1 MSGSVSFSFAPH
13 FPLKDVAALG
23 RTLQTS
29 GHLVPGFIP
38 PSVGYLD
45 IAALRYGQ
53 DLEGWNFVVMAD
65 RNFISRMAQ
74 ACRLD
79 ADTPP
84 DEAQLWAVRL
94 MALCQAMDL
103 DLDPSI
109 SFHELAHKQG
119 EAAALDELAWF
130 RAADRG
136 GAALEW
142 IDFSLGRTRSLTVKA
157 PAPRETHN
165 LARPLRRWRRNYLVA
180 LKIATL
186 ELERLTPVVR
196 FERLIDWMYDD
207 FQLCGPAAVFAA
219 VYFSGRRPSKMMKG
233 LRGVDRAKAVA
244 GVRNAAWD
252 ITYLSHFTEAVRD
265 SEAKRTRTILATR
278 DDALAMVAPL
288 TLLGP
293 EPDEDWPSLGQALEQ
308 CWPKREARRHAERL
322 MSCVERVQTEGPRIL
337 PHGATSIDTMIAEL
351 ERRILGG

>member
-1 MSGSVSFSFAPH
+1 MSGSVSFSFDPA
-13 FPLKDVAALG
+13 FPFKDVAALG
-23 RTLQTS
+23 QTLQTS
-29 GHLVPGFIP
+29 GHLIPGFIP

-45 IAALRYGQ
+45 IAALRYAQ
-53 DLEGWNFVVMAD
+53 DLEGWNLVVMAD
-65 RNFISRMAQ
+65 RNFISRMAH

-79 ADTPP
+79 VDTPP

-94 MALCQAMDL
+94 MAFCKAMDI

-109 SFHELAHKQG
+109 SFHELALSQG
-119 EAAALDELAWF
+119 EPAALDELAWF

-142 IDFSLGRTRSLTVKA
+142 IDFSLGRRTSLTVSA
-157 PAPRETHN
+157 PEPRETHN
-165 LARPLRRWRRNYLVA
+165 LARPLRRWRRNYVVA

-186 ELERLTPVVR
+186 ELERLTPAVR

-207 FQLCGPAAVFAA
+207 FQVCGPAAVFAA

-244 GVRNAAWD
+244 GVSNAAWD

-265 SEAKRTRTILATR
+265 SEARRTRTILATR

-293 EPDEDWPSLGQALEQ
+293 EPDEDRPSLGQALEQ
-308 CWPKREARRHAERL
+308 WWPKGEARRHAERL
-322 MSCVERVQTEGPRIL
+322 MVCVERVQAEGPRPL
-337 PHGATSIDTMIAEL
+337 PHGATSIDAMIAEL
-351 ERRILGG
+351 ERRILV